1 MAYADYHHNHA
12 ILSHCLSFVTVIV
25 LLYTCNKSYENND
38 LMTDVANMSS
48 YLQQYNHSIL
58 MILSCS
64 QYYKKSL
71 QYYYGT

>member
-38 LMTDVANMSS
+38 LMTYVANMSS
-48 YLQQYNHSIL
+48 YLQQ
-58 MILSCS
+58 
-64 QYYKKSL
+64 
-71 QYYYGT
+71 